1 GRGGVRV
8 GSRRPCSA
16 EVLMRVIGLA
26 VVLALGLVI
35 ASLAAE
41 AQQPLGRARVGVLS
55 SSSPERE
62 RTYLASFEQSLCDL
76 GYSQGKNLVIDRRY
90 AAAGKFESLPG
101 LAAEFTM
108 IRTYAAHERI
118 SAQRRSLPQ

>member
-1 GRGGVRV
+1 
-8 GSRRPCSA
+8 
-16 EVLMRVIGLA
+16 MRVIGLA

-62 RTYLASFEQSLCDL
+62 RTYLASFEQSLRDL
-76 GYSQGKNLVIDRRY
+76 GYLEGKNLVIDRRY
-90 AAAGKFESLPG
+90 ATGKFESLPG

-108 IRTYAAHERI
+108 IQTYAAHERI
-118 SAQRRSLPQ
+118 SVQRRSLPQ